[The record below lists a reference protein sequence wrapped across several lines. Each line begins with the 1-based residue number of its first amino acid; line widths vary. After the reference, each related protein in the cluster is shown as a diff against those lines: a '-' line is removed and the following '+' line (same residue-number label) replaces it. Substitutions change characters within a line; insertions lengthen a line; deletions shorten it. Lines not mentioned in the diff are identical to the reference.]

1 MGFTNSNDHLTGV
14 KPVPTPAGGE
24 VVATRFSLTLATGD
38 LALNDIGAVGILP
51 AGCVP
56 VGLLVDS
63 DDLDAHGTPTLAM
76 SVGVLNAAEDALSTA
91 AADGGAVWGSGLTVA
106 QAGGQVQ
113 VLSKALSRVSASQSD
128 RKIGVLVSTAAA
140 TAAAGEI
147 GLTLLYRAA

>member
-1 MGFTNSNDHLTGV
+1 MGFANSNDYLTGV

-38 LALNDIGAVGILP
+38 LALNDIGAVGVLP
-51 AGCVP
+51 AGCIP

-63 DDLDAHGTPTLAM
+63 DDLDSNGTPTVAM
-76 SVGVLNAAEDALSTA
+76 SVGILNAAEDALSTA

-113 VLSKALSRVSASQSD
+113 VLGKALSRVSASQSD
-128 RKIGVLVSTAAA
+128 RKIGALVSTAAA